1 MFAGLPGT
9 GIGAIFYALV
19 ALYAAI
25 KNPRGADGRLVAAS
39 LWVLS
44 TMLIFY
50 SGMWEAYSNRD
61 ATVALLRAA
70 TPLALLSFV
79 LAIAGLYA
87 LIRRNSPRPVSR

>member
-19 ALYAAI
+19 ALHAAI
-25 KNPRGADGRLVAAS
+25 KNPRGADWRVVAAS
-39 LWVLS
+39 LWILS

-50 SGMWEAYSNRD
+50 SGMWEAFSNLG
-61 ATVALLRAA
+61 ASVALLRAA

-87 LIRRNSPRPVSR
+87 LIRRKSPRPVSR